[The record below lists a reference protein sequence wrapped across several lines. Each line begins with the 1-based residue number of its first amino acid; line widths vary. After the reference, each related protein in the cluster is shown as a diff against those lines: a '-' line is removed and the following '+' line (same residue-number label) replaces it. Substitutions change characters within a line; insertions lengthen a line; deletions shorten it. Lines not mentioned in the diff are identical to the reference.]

1 LSKIFYDQKR
11 TMSKQNEDNLNYQ
24 ENEDNI
30 IHDFLF
36 VSNVLSLMWTLN
48 TRTAVV
54 TGDYINEKYTSL
66 TAFVCPTF

>member
-36 VSNVLSLMWTLN
+36 VSNVLSLM
-48 TRTAVV
+48 
-54 TGDYINEKYTSL
+54 
-66 TAFVCPTF
+66 